1 MRTSEKPAAKR
12 SKPEGAKPA
21 RKVAPDVPMVGPRLA
36 RITPPSA
43 AGLGLPAVNRSRFAD
58 QAYTYLFHKITTG
71 EFREGEM
78 LPTEHEMSAKFGVS
92 RPVVREALERL
103 RVDGLVASRRGLG
116 SFVEPR
122 PLSEGHSRPGS
133 EKLRAIE
140 QDLEFRCLIEPEAAV
155 FAAERRTKPDLKSI
169 REAVEQFEQVAILEG
184 AVAAHLDF
192 SFHLAVATAAHN
204 PRIVEAIQ
212 SVEYDIS
219 HGVNLFRYIVR
230 YDHLARSRQVFE
242 EHTRILKAIERRDT
256 SEARAAMSYHL
267 NQAHVR
273 MAIRLPELA
282 TASK

>member
-1 MRTSEKPAAKR
+1 MKMRKKPHAKR
-12 SKPEGAKPA
+12 SKPERSEPA
-21 RKVAPDVPMVGPRLA
+21 QNVASDVPVLAQRMA
-36 RITPPSA
+36 RITPPPA
-43 AGLGLPAVNRSRFAD
+43 AGLGLPAVNRSSLAD

-78 LPTEHEMSAKFGVS
+78 LPTEHEMSAMFGVS

-116 SFVEPR
+116 SFVQPR
-122 PLSEGHSRPGS
+122 LRSKGYSRPDS

-155 FAAERRTKPDLKSI
+155 FAAERRTKQDLKSI
-169 REAVEQFEQVAILEG
+169 RVAVEQFEQVAIHEG

-192 SFHLAVATAAHN
+192 SFHLAVARAGHN
-204 PRIVEAIQ
+204 LRIVEAIQ

-219 HGVNLFRYIVR
+219 HGVNLFRYMVR
-230 YDHLARSRQVFE
+230 YDHLARSRQVLD
-242 EHTRILKAIERRDT
+242 EHTRILKAIECRDT

-267 NQAHVR
+267 DQAHVR
-273 MAIRLPELA
+273 MAIRRPELA
-282 TASK
+282 MASK